1 MQDIRVERII
11 VVDVPKKFAGS
22 KVKVMQG
29 GKEWETSTSLSSK
42 PGKAQVLTIRDPNVH
57 IGEDWEIRF

>member
-11 VVDVPKKFAGS
+11 IVGVPKKFTGNTVTVS
-22 KVKVMQG
+22 QG
-29 GKEWETSTSLSSK
+29 GQEWDTIVTKFKKTKSII
-42 PGKAQVLTIRDPNVH
+42 IRDPKVR